1 MISRVDHMAIA
12 VKNFDA
18 AFRFLTKILGAVPG
32 TSAQDPG
39 MKYYWENFSLG
50 DLSRLELLTPTG
62 TGSFLD
68 KFLSDKEGGVHH
80 MTLQTP
86 DINRVREVLDENAI
100 PHFGFNDLGPVWK
113 ELFIHPRDAFG
124 VLIQLAE
131 FNADDWISP
140 SVRMARGA
148 RWLVEKSEK
157 GTTLKLAHP
166 GGGKV
171 SIDLDRDEVK
181 MLLNDLK
188 ESLGPDGE
196 HEK

>member
-1 MISRVDHMAIA
+1 MISRVDHIAIA

-18 AFRFLTKILGAVPG
+18 AFRFLTEILGAVPG

-39 MKYYWENFSLG
+39 MKYCWENFSLG

-62 TGSFLD
+62 SGSFLD

-86 DINRVREVLDENAI
+86 DINGAREVLDENAI
-100 PHFGFNDLGPVWK
+100 PHFGFNDFGPVWK

-157 GTTLKLAHP
+157 GTTLQLAHP

-188 ESLGPDGE
+188 KSLGPDGE